1 MTSITTLLK
10 KILMLD
16 CNLLTQTV
24 LIMKLNQKMFMKNT
38 NTCLTFVNIINQN
51 FLIQLTTK
59 LLPK

>member
-38 NTCLTFVNIINQN
+38 NPCLTFVNIINQN